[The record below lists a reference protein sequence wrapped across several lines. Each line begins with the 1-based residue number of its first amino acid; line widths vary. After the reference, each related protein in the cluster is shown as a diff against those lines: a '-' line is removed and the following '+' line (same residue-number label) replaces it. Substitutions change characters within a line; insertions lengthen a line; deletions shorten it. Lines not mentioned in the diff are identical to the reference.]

1 MKKINKNALTLVE
14 LVISILITVII
25 LIPLITF
32 ISETNNEISSSQE
45 KTKAQKIIFDIKYKI
60 WDIKQEYL
68 SGEILIDNDSAS
80 WSDVLVFKTI
90 PSETKKAWY
99 AFGLVDYDSLKLDW
113 KNSIDNIWEK
123 YFWYRKLSE
132 TELNELDSN
141 PDKIYDYKFH
151 RDKIFKWLVLKNFQV
166 EKYND
171 NIYELIFEQYTDFSK
186 SSQKKSYKKEVP
198 KKFIEKFILDY

>member
-132 TELNELDSN
+132 TELNELDSE